1 MLKISTATTITAI
14 FCCSAFIVMSHTLSG
29 TYRAQKWYNSNIFPL
44 IPVLSLKKA
53 NEHNTGGFTF
63 RWLFITLWTLDSVQ
77 FEFAITAD
85 NHWGLGFKGLLPYLR
100 WVVAIP
106 CPEKL
111 GIWIDKHFSRRIKH

>member
-1 MLKISTATTITAI
+1 
-14 FCCSAFIVMSHTLSG
+14 MSHTVSG
-29 TYRAQKWYNSNIFPL
+29 TYRTQKWYNRNIFPL
-44 IPVLSLKKA
+44 IPVLELKKA

-77 FEFAITAD
+77 FELAITAD

-111 GIWIDKHFSRRIKH
+111 GFWIDKYFSRRIKH